1 MGAMANFA
9 HRLEL
14 ALAQGTALAI
24 LSTAACGGTARNQ
37 PGGSAGDPG
46 ETVLATAG
54 GGDAAGESGSSIG
67 GDSAGGRSGAAGGVE
82 TNGGASVGGSD
93 STIAGAGGDASVGGS
108 DSTIAGAG
116 GDAPVTSL
124 QPYPAADLGCTGEP
138 QQSGFHGQCC
148 ARAYC
153 YTPSDGVCVP
163 PAQAPDAV
171 GRSYG
176 SGECLCGAQPIA
188 GPYAPNPTDTPKSEG
203 SCCYIISAIGC
214 DGRPLLV
221 DGRAVTSELE
231 RRADWIDGDLLEL
244 LRS

>member
-1 MGAMANFA
+1 MANFA

-67 GDSAGGRSGAAGGVE
+67 GDSAGGRSGAAGSVE
-82 TNGGASVGGSD
+82 TNGG
-93 STIAGAGGDASVGGS
+93 ASVGGS